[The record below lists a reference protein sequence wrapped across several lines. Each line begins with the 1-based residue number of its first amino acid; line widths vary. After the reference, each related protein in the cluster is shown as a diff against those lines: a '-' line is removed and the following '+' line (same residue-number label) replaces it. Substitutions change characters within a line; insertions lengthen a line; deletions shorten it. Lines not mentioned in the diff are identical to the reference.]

1 MATELLVLGEV
12 ILINAV
18 LSGDNAV
25 AIGLAAAGLEE
36 KFRVRAIV
44 IGMVVATVLR
54 VVFSV
59 AFVQLMAVVGL
70 KLAGGLL
77 LCWVAWKMF
86 QELEEA
92 RKEAAEDEAEPGVH
106 HEHHHKTFAQAFT
119 QILIA
124 DISMSLDNVLAV
136 ASLAR
141 NHLPILVVGLILS
154 ILFMGFAAMLIARLL
169 EKHRWIGYVGLALIV
184 YVAGDMVWDGGWEV
198 FEAFNH

>member
-36 KFRVRAIV
+36 KQRARAIV

-54 VVFSV
+54 VIFSV
-59 AFVQLMAVVGL
+59 VFVQLLAVVGL
-70 KLAGGLL
+70 KHAGGLL

-92 RKEAAEDEAEPGVH
+92 RKEAADDEAEPGVP
-106 HEHHHKTFAQAFT
+106 HEHHRKTFAQAFT

-124 DISMSLDNVLAV
+124 DVSMSLDNVLAV

-141 NHLPILVVGLILS
+141 NHLPVLVIGLILS

-169 EKHRWIGYVGLALIV
+169 ERHRWIGYVGLALIV

-198 FEAFNH
+198 YRAIQH